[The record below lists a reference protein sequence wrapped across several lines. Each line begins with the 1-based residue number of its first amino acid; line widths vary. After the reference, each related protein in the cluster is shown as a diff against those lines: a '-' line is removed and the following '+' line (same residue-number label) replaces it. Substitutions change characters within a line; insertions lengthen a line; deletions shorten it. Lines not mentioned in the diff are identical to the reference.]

1 MAVRLKDIARDLNLS
16 KMTISKVLRGQ
27 TDVSEDTKARV
38 LQRAKELNYRPNT
51 TALSLRTGQTF
62 MMGLVVPRMGD
73 AYLCDVS
80 RGISQAIRSAGYG
93 LVVCPSQ
100 EDPELEQ
107 QQIELLLSRQV
118 DVLLIV
124 SIEEHAPFLEQLSK
138 GQTAPLIFLNHRSPG
153 ISGNFVGVHEKRVGR
168 IACEHLIASGCRRIA
183 YFRGP
188 HTAIGDMRYA
198 GFRDA
203 LNDARLAFR
212 SELVVDAMGGNAA
225 GYRRGF
231 EGMLRL
237 LDGRGRPDG
246 VMTYSDMVALGA
258 MDAALSR
265 GIKIPNGI
273 AFVGC
278 GNDTQLCE
286 MRVSLSSV
294 AIPGQEVGQKA
305 GRMALQLV
313 AKSDGAGP
321 PRRAL
326 ISPKLME
333 RSSSRRSRS

>member
-1 MAVRLKDIARDLNLS
+1 MAVRLKDIAKDLNLS

-27 TDVSEDTKARV
+27 TDVSEDTKVRV
-38 LQRAKELNYRPNT
+38 LQRARELNYRPNT
-51 TALSLRTGQTF
+51 TARSLRTGQTF
-62 MMGLVVPRMGD
+62 MMGLIVPSMGD
-73 AYLCDVS
+73 AFLHDVS

-107 QQIELLLSRQV
+107 QQVELLLSRQV
-118 DVLLIV
+118 DVLLVV
-124 SIEEHAPFLEQLSK
+124 SMEESAPFIEQLSK
-138 GQTAPLIFLNHRSPG
+138 GQSAPLIFVNRRSPG
-153 ISGNFVGVHEKRVGR
+153 APGNFVGVHEERVGR
-168 IACEHLIASGCRRIA
+168 TACEHLVAAGCRRVA

-203 LNDARLAFR
+203 LSDAGLAFH
-212 SELVVDAMGGNAA
+212 SELVVDAMGGDSAE
-225 GYRRGF
+225 YRRGF

-246 VMTYSDMVALGA
+246 VMTYSDMIALGA

-265 GIKIPNGI
+265 CVKIPDGI

-278 GNDTQLCE
+278 GNGTQVCE

-294 AIPGQEVGQKA
+294 DIPGQEVGHKA

-313 AKSDGAGP
+313 TKSNAGAT
-321 PRRAL
+321 RRVL
-326 ISPKLME
+326 VSPKLVV
-333 RSSSRRSRS
+333 RSSSRRSRP

>member
-1 MAVRLKDIARDLNLS
+1 MVVRLKDIAKDLNLS

-27 TDVSEDTKARV
+27 TDVSEDTKVRV
-38 LQRAKELNYRPNT
+38 LQRARELNYRPNT
-51 TALSLRTGQTF
+51 TARSLRTGQTF
-62 MMGLVVPRMGD
+62 MMGLIVPSMGD

-80 RGISQAIRSAGYG
+80 RGISEAIRSAGYR
-93 LVVCPSQ
+93 LVVCSSQ
-100 EDPELEQ
+100 DDPELEQ
-107 QQIELLLSRQV
+107 QHIELLLSRQV
-118 DVLLIV
+118 DALLIV
-124 SIEEHAPFLEQLSK
+124 SMEESTPFLKQLSK
-138 GQTAPLIFLNHRSPG
+138 VPPAPLIFVNRRSSGVP
-153 ISGNFVGVHEKRVGR
+153 GNFVGVHEERVGR
-168 IACEHLIASGCRRIA
+168 VACEHLIAEGCRRIA

-203 LNDARLAFR
+203 LSDAGLAFHP
-212 SELVVDAMGGNAA
+212 ELIVDAMGGDTA

-237 LDGRGRPDG
+237 LEGRGRPDG
-246 VMTYSDMVALGA
+246 VMTYSDMIAVGA

-265 GIKIPNGI
+265 SIKIPDAI

-278 GNDTQLCE
+278 GNETQLCE
-286 MRVSLSSV
+286 MRVPLSSV
-294 AIPGQEVGQKA
+294 AIPGHEVGQKA

-313 AKSDGAGP
+313 TKSTGAG

-326 ISPKLME
+326 VSPKLIE
-333 RSSSRRSRS
+333 RSSSRRSRI

>member
-1 MAVRLKDIARDLNLS
+1 MAVRLKDIANDLNLS

-38 LQRAKELNYRPNT
+38 LQRARELNYRPNT
-51 TALSLRTGQTF
+51 TARSLRTGQTF
-62 MMGLVVPRMGD
+62 MMGLIVPSMGD

-80 RGISQAIRSAGYG
+80 RGISRTIRSAGYG

-124 SIEEHAPFLEQLSK
+124 SMEESAPFLEQLSK
-138 GQTAPLIFLNHRSPG
+138 GHSAPLIFVSRRSPG
-153 ISGNFVGVHEKRVGR
+153 TPGNFVGVHEERVGR
-168 IACEHLIASGCRRIA
+168 IACEHLIAAGCRRIA

-188 HTAIGDMRYA
+188 HTAIGDMRYT

-203 LNDARLAFR
+203 LSDAGLAFH
-212 SELVVDAMGGNAA
+212 SELVIDAMGGDMAD
-225 GYRRGF
+225 YRRGF

-246 VMTYSDMVALGA
+246 VMTYNDTIALGGI
-258 MDAALSR
+258 DAALSR
-265 GIKIPNGI
+265 GIKIPDAI
-273 AFVGC
+273 ALVGS
-278 GNDTQLCE
+278 GNDSQLCE
-286 MRVSLSSV
+286 MRVPLSSV

-313 AKSDGAGP
+313 TKSNGAGA
-321 PRRAL
+321 RRAL
-326 ISPKLME
+326 VSPKLIE
-333 RSSSRRSRS
+333 RSSSRRLRS